1 MMKNP
6 TYATFMNEVE
16 SYISNL
22 SEDDLKQVILKLA
35 EKQNIKDRNLFL
47 DYIKEGYQDPSD
59 PGAPAILPDVSP
71 TKFIARIKEFEN
83 RIRSGEF
90 YDEEQSYRAYEREEH
105 SHWRRDSYYDDID
118 DNIDFSDEE
127 YVTEAV
133 AFLDRAKH
141 FFRSQD
147 IQTALTAYEML
158 FNIFENPEYYDGE
171 EYFIYGFSF
180 NEAIDNDFLKEHKT
194 IYLRC
199 QYLDCVDN
207 NDFTDFNRTLCNE
220 NDIFLSDIIEID
232 RNQLPNLDDFITG
245 FVHFLGAHPK
255 YDQHLIDALFVK
267 GGMEEIKRY
276 AYANGDKHPAVFLY
290 YYEFAKEDTST
301 QGDCLNIILDGI
313 KIIPEKYMIRSYLGL
328 DLVDIAKE
336 SNDKSNLLI
345 GYSTAFYSNPTLR
358 NLAFYVHFIIAE
370 KSTSEIEK
378 LKVYLNTKEISRE
391 EPYYFAIDGEQT
403 YRNIFSLATAQIGA
417 KALIVGKFLLDDV
430 EALVDLIDPKHYLGF
445 SGTKKYI
452 AIITALTLKAI
463 TRGATAIVV
472 DVLIDYY
479 CIDVQSDEYNIL
491 KKIIA
496 DRATNLSLDPKF
508 IENALDKIESLAVNR
523 VSHILT
529 NKLRG
534 GYDSACLLLV
544 AYAEVKQ
551 LMTKE
556 GNDLIRRID
565 NEYKRFSAFRKPLKS
580 LTSKSGLL
588 VSIK

>member
-1 MMKNP
+1 MIKNP

-16 SYISNL
+16 NLISNQ
-22 SEDDLKQVILKLA
+22 SEDELKQIILKLA
-35 EKQNIKDRNLFL
+35 EKQHAKDRNIFL
-47 DYIKEGYQDPSD
+47 DYIKSGSKLRSH
-59 PGAPAILPDVSP
+59 PGEPADLPDVSP
-71 TKFIARIKEFEN
+71 AQFIARIKEFEK

-133 AFLDRAKH
+133 EFLDRAKQ

-147 IQTALTAYEML
+147 NQTALTAYEML
-158 FNIFENPEYYDGE
+158 FDIFKNPEYYEGE

-180 NEAIDNDFLKEHKT
+180 DEAIDNDFLKEHKT

-207 NDFTDFNRTLCNE
+207 NDFTDVNRTLCNE

-232 RNQLPNLDDFITG
+232 RTQLPKLDDFITG

-267 GGMEEIKRY
+267 GGMEEIRRY

-290 YYEFAKEDTST
+290 YYEFAKEDTAT
-301 QGDCLNIILDGI
+301 QGDRLNIILDGI

-358 NLAFYVHFIIAE
+358 NLAFYIHFIVAE
-370 KSTSEIEK
+370 NRTSDIEK
-378 LKVYLNTKEISRE
+378 LTDYLNTKEISRG
-391 EPYYFAIDGEQT
+391 EPYYFVIVRDQK
-403 YRNIFSLATAQIGA
+403 YRDIFSLEIAQIGT
-417 KALIVGKFLLDDV
+417 KALMVGKFLLDGVATFIDH
-430 EALVDLIDPKHYLGF
+430 IDPKSFLGF
-445 SGTKKYI
+445 SGNKKYV
-452 AIITALTLKAI
+452 AIIAALTLKAI
-463 TRGATAIVV
+463 SRGSTAIVV
-472 DVLIDYY
+472 DSLIDHY
-479 CIDVQSDEYNIL
+479 CLDVQSDEYGIL
-491 KKIIA
+491 KKMIT
-496 DRATNLSLDPKF
+496 DRSRALVLGEAF
-508 IENALDKIESLAVNR
+508 IQKALNKAESLAVKR

-565 NEYKRFSAFRKPLKS
+565 SQYKRFSAFRKPLKS